1 MSARHPHAGN
11 VQEDGRPIAREHV
24 DRSGR
29 VQRVVKYVAGR
40 RELIARTLFVHLDR
54 NEKGEM
60 DVTGIAVNAS
70 RNSNGNSAFYRTDDF
85 DMNPVTQEAVDRVR
99 EMVNQDCAKLVD

>member
-1 MSARHPHAGN
+1 M
-11 VQEDGRPIAREHV
+11 
-24 DRSGR
+24 
-29 VQRVVKYVAGR
+29 
-40 RELIARTLFVHLDR
+40 DR

-60 DVTGIAVNAS
+60 DVTGIAVNVS

>member
-1 MSARHPHAGN
+1 MSKIVSSIPGVRYTADVAYQLEPNLLIQG
-11 VQEDGRPIAREHV
+11 
-24 DRSGR
+24 SL
-29 VQRVVKYVAGR
+29 KYVAGR

-60 DVTGIAVNAS
+60 DVTGIAVSAS
-70 RNSNGNSAFYRTDDF
+70 RKSDGNSAFYRTDDF
-85 DMNPVTQEAVDRVR
+85 DMNPVIQEAVDRVR

>member
-1 MSARHPHAGN
+1 
-11 VQEDGRPIAREHV
+11 
-24 DRSGR
+24 
-29 VQRVVKYVAGR
+29 
-40 RELIARTLFVHLDR
+40 
-54 NEKGEM
+54 M
-60 DVTGIAVNAS
+60 DVIGIAVNAS